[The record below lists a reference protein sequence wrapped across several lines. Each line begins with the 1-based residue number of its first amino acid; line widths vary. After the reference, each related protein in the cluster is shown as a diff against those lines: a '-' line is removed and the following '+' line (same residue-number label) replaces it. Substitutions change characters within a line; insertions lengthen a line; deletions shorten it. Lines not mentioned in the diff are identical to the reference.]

1 MVFGK
6 QNNSSAPNEA
16 EKKVGKTGVDVKNL
30 KLSKKHTYNVVWDL
44 LDYEQ
49 RYCAMKPRLL
59 VVGFVFSVG
68 VLDLDLALW
77 FQFR

>member
-30 KLSKKHTYNVVWDL
+30 KLSKKHTYNVV
-44 LDYEQ
+44 
-49 RYCAMKPRLL
+49 
-59 VVGFVFSVG
+59 
-68 VLDLDLALW
+68 
-77 FQFR
+77 